1 MSKIKYMVISDIHG
15 DIYNLSKVVKYYY
28 EENCS
33 KLLILGD
40 LFDYDEVTNRV
51 DIVNRLNLL
60 KENIVCV
67 RGNCDIDIRDI
78 QFDMPYEKIIKLNG
92 KNILLV
98 HGDKTTDEYYKNS
111 KAKIIFVGHT
121 HIPRVRKLDKK
132 IVANPGSISKSRYK
146 ENTFI
151 IVDKNELTIRSLD
164 NNIIYKLEL

>member
-40 LFDYDEVTNRV
+40 LFDYDEVTNRN
-51 DIVNRLNLL
+51 DIINRLNLL
-60 KENIVCV
+60 KDNIICV
-67 RGNCDIDIRDI
+67 RGNCDIDIRNI
-78 QFDMPYEKIIKLNG
+78 QFEIPDEKLVKING
-92 KNILLV
+92 KKILLV
-98 HGDKTTDEYYKNS
+98 HGDKTDEEYYKNS

-121 HIPRVRKLDKK
+121 HIPRVTKLDKK

-151 IVDKNELTIRSLD
+151 IVDNDELTIRNLD
-164 NNIIYKLEL
+164 NTIIYKLDI